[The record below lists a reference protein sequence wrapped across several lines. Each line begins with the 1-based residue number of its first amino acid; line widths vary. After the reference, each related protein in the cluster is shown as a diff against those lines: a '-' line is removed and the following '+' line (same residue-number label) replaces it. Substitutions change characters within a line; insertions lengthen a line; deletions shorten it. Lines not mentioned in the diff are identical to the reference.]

1 MEVPTERSRVQ
12 APNVGRKGGFK
23 EEVTLGLLIKD
34 GEFIEEERGVEQ
46 DQQGRKGKGTI
57 NTKAHEGKRVSV
69 SLKGRPVC
77 LGTGYAGVGWKV
89 KRHCRSLGR
98 GGGGRERE
106 RERVCVCVCVC
117 VCLCVCL
124 CVCDAGRDSVW
135 GRSCRKRVCLCVC
148 VRVHAP
154 HHAGS
159 QYLCL
164 QHARPA
170 HASISRNLRPQ
181 KVSQSHFLPL
191 TLHITATATAL
202 PADPPAG
209 YPASQAPSQH
219 SAHLRWWSP
228 GCCPA
233 HDQPTSRC
241 SEHVCYSPASGNLAP
256 LPSWLTPIWISSVWK
271 LRVSKHLLK
280 GGGEGC

>member
-1 MEVPTERSRVQ
+1 MQ

-46 DQQGRKGKGTI
+46 DRQGRKGKGTI

-69 SLKGRPVC
+69 SLKGRPMC
-77 LGTGYAGVGWKV
+77 LGTGYAGVGRKA
-89 KRHCRSLGR
+89 KRRCRSLGR
-98 GGGGRERE
+98 GGGERD
-106 RERVCVCVCVC
+106 RVCVCVCVC
-117 VCLCVCL
+117 VCVYACAYV
-124 CVCDAGRDSVW
+124 
-135 GRSCRKRVCLCVC
+135 CVC
-148 VRVHAP
+148 VMLEERQCVGEELQEDSVFVCVRMHAP

-181 KVSQSHFLPL
+181 KVSQSCFLPL
-191 TLHITATATAL
+191 TLYITATPTAL

-209 YPASQAPSQH
+209 YPTSQAPSQH
-219 SAHLRWWSP
+219 SAHLWWWSP
-228 GCCPA
+228 TCCPA
-233 HDQPTSRC
+233 HDLPTSRC
-241 SEHVCYSPASGNLAP
+241 SEHICVTTQQVATWLCSPPG
-256 LPSWLTPIWISSVWK
+256 
-271 LRVSKHLLK
+271 
-280 GGGEGC
+280 

>member
-1 MEVPTERSRVQ
+1 M
-12 APNVGRKGGFK
+12 
-23 EEVTLGLLIKD
+23 
-34 GEFIEEERGVEQ
+34 
-46 DQQGRKGKGTI
+46 
-57 NTKAHEGKRVSV
+57 
-69 SLKGRPVC
+69 SLKGRPMC

-98 GGGGRERE
+98 GGGGRETERE
-106 RERVCVCVCVC
+106 RERESVCVCVCVYVCAYVC
-117 VCLCVCL
+117 VMLEEIECVGEEL
-124 CVCDAGRDSVW
+124 QEESVFM
-135 GRSCRKRVCLCVC
+135 CVC
-148 VRVHAP
+148 VCVHAP

-181 KVSQSHFLPL
+181 KVSQSRFLPL
-191 TLHITATATAL
+191 TLYITATATAL
-202 PADPPAG
+202 PADPPVG

-228 GCCPA
+228 ACCPA